1 MFQVT
6 WDHIHL
12 RSPDPEA
19 TATWLRDILGGVDE
33 AIKNAPIDPQ
43 RIGVLGITRSVQK
56 RLEEVQPLLDDI
68 EKVEDSDS
76 VVSTLAS
83 AIDAMLAPLDDAP
96 SANECLNTA
105 WRDDRLSLTQLGSLL
120 EQVQETSVSRPT

>member
-1 MFQVT
+1 MKLIT
-6 WDHIHL
+6 L
-12 RSPDPEA
+12 ANLAGEEA
-19 TATWLRDILGGVDE
+19 KVDLYGHE
-33 AIKNAPIDPQ
+33 Y
-43 RIGVLGITRSVQK
+43 RVLGITRSVQK